1 VLKRILRHPSVQAAL
16 AGLVGRYLAF
26 ALRSTRWR
34 VVGAEQVR
42 PFVDG
47 APGVLA
53 LWHEVLGVVPAL
65 RYALPGAE
73 GRRAVALASRS
84 RDGVFIGRVLAHFS
98 VETVHGS
105 TSKGGAAG
113 LMGLADALRAGAVA
127 IITPDGPRGPRREAA
142 PGLARLALIAGVPV
156 VPCGAALSR
165 HRRLPSWDRFL
176 LPLPFGRGVIC
187 FGEPI
192 TVAREAEEVA
202 LAEVAAG
209 MSAMIARAEAELAA

>member
-1 VLKRILRHPSVQAAL
+1 MLKRALRHPAIQAAL

-26 ALRSTRWR
+26 ALRTTRWR
-34 VVGAEQVR
+34 VLGAERVA
-42 PFVDG
+42 PFVAG

-53 LWHEVLGVVPAL
+53 LWHEVLGIVPAVRL
-65 RYALPGAE
+65 ALPGAAS
-73 GRRAVALASRS
+73 RRAVALASRS
-84 RDGVFIGRVLAHFS
+84 RDGVFIGRVLAHFA
-98 VETVHGS
+98 VEIVHGS

-113 LMGLADALRAGAVA
+113 LMGLAEGLRGGAVA

-142 PGLARLALIAGVPV
+142 PGLARLAVLAGVPV

-165 HRRLPSWDRFL
+165 CRRLPSWDRFV

-187 FGEPI
+187 FGAPI
-192 TVAREAEEVA
+192 AVAREHEEAA
-202 LAEVAAG
+202 LAAVAAA